1 MQNQNFIEEQLLLR
15 EALYPPSIVITCSLN
30 EALIQEG
37 LNKEMVKS
45 VVQFVVGAGAEYG
58 LGGLTLPA
66 AGAGLAVGPTAETAV
81 DSLFAAESVKSTVD
95 AVANIHGRFGEFADL
110 FKNARDAYANMS
122 GDLNAFYK
130 KLKVI
135 VRNAL
140 KLVGQKVRGK
150 VDELA
155 EKLKTILTDVLNSL
169 TGAIKSGIKLI
180 IPDAATGTFIAETLV
195 KLLTAGAKRPFSMAA
210 KAIGK
215 VSFLKEWIADP
226 SKAVAFFKDI
236 FTQLISLVRDL
247 GEKLKNMSWTKSLM
261 MGGPTV
267 GPAIKALGP
276 IGIKKMAGVFEKY
289 LPTLM
294 SVLDKVLT
302 VVIPVTLTALALF
315 QMLVTGDYKG
325 KEAGGEEAAAAAAE
339 AGAALEESEIISE
352 SIKTRWRVIAGIKG
366 ASG

>member
-37 LNKEMVKS
+37 LNKEMAKS
-45 VVQFVVGAGAEYG
+45 IVQYLVGAGAEYG
-58 LGGLTLPA
+58 LGALTLPA

-95 AVANIHGRFGEFADL
+95 AIANIHGRLGEFADL

-122 GDLNAFYK
+122 GDLGAFYK
-130 KLKVI
+130 KLKTI

-140 KLVGQKVRGK
+140 KLIGQKVRGK

-169 TGAIKSGIKLI
+169 TGAIRSGVKLV
-180 IPDAATGTFIAETLV
+180 IPDATIGTAVAEALA
-195 KLLTAGAKRPFSMAA
+195 KLLTEGAKRPFSMAA

-236 FTQLISLVRDL
+236 FTQLIGLVRTA
-247 GEKLKNMSWTKSLM
+247 GEKLKDMSWAKSFLIP
-261 MGGPTV
+261 GGI
-267 GPAIKALGP
+267 GPIFKKLGP
-276 IGIKKMAGVFEKY
+276 PGMEKFAAMFEKY

-325 KEAGGEEAAAAAAE
+325 KEAGGGEAVAAAAE

-366 ASG
+366 AKG